1 MSKEIAEVIEE
12 HGKAVNEFKTRA
24 EGRLERIEGKLA
36 SVDSAI
42 MELAQKAEGFRG
54 MPDGKKTR
62 PLDELK
68 SSPELQAFAKN
79 RSVKSVNVPINGSL
93 VEIKAVVGDVA
104 GSGNDLYN
112 VEPQRDSRL
121 ANNPMR
127 RLSVFDVLP
136 RLQVSSN
143 SFQYNALDQYTNAA
157 AYQTQEGAEK
167 AQGNLPTELVTAPI
181 VTIAH
186 YIKLSEQVL
195 DDAPALTQQVS
206 TLLRYGV
213 LAKASAEIIA
223 GATVGKIQGLATQ
236 ATQHQ
241 VPGTMALADA
251 IGSAAT
257 ALDVEGWNADTV
269 IIHPNDLFAI
279 RSERTTDEGYVAS
292 GWVGGNEQT
301 IWGLRAVSDPS
312 VTEGEPLVLDSSQ
325 VAILDRMD
333 ARVEFGRS
341 GDDMINNLV
350 TALAEARLG
359 LAVFSPS
366 AVKIIGF
373 GSE

>member
-12 HGKAVNEFKTRA
+12 HGKAVSEFKTRA

-54 MPDGKKTR
+54 MPHGKKTG

>member
-1 MSKEIAEVIEE
+1 MP
-12 HGKAVNEFKTRA
+12 
-24 EGRLERIEGKLA
+24 GKL
-36 SVDSAI
+36 
-42 MELAQKAEGFRG
+42 
-54 MPDGKKTR
+54 
-62 PLDELK
+62 
-68 SSPELQAFAKN
+68 
-79 RSVKSVNVPINGSL
+79 
-93 VEIKAVVGDVA
+93 
-104 GSGNDLYN
+104 
-112 VEPQRDSRL
+112 
-121 ANNPMR
+121 R
-127 RLSVFDVLP
+127 R
-136 RLQVSSN
+136 
-143 SFQYNALDQYTNAA
+143 
-157 AYQTQEGAEK
+157 
-167 AQGNLPTELVTAPI
+167 
-181 VTIAH
+181 
-186 YIKLSEQVL
+186 VL

-206 TLLRYGV
+206 PLLRYGV

-251 IGSAAT
+251 IGNAAT

-292 GWVGGNEQT
+292 GWVGGNKQT
-301 IWGLRAVSDPS
+301 IWGLRAMSDPS

-350 TALAEARLG
+350 TALAEGRLG

-366 AVKIIGF
+366 AVKIISF